1 MVNEYKET
9 VSPEHRTCEYPVV
22 VTACT
27 RLGQLQ
33 ARPNLSMEVGS
44 GLELSPLAE
53 VLVIGSY
60 YRERVD
66 LL

>member
-44 GLELSPLAE
+44 GLELLPLA
-53 VLVIGSY
+53 IGIGNW
-60 YRERVD
+60 
-66 LL
+66 

>member
-9 VSPEHRTCEYPVV
+9 VSPEHRTCESPVV

-33 ARPNLSMEVGS
+33 GRPNPSVEVGS
-44 GLELSPLAE
+44 GLELPPLAE